1 MATII
6 TKFSSTSSAVPSAS
20 DLVQGE
26 LAVNTADK
34 RLFTENNSAV
44 IIELGT
50 NPSSI
55 TTGAITATGTVTA
68 NSNLSSSNAVL
79 TGGTV
84 NGVVVGGSTPQAITG
99 TLITANT
106 NFAGALAGNV
116 TGNVTG
122 NLTGNV
128 TGNLTGNVT
137 ASSGTTTLNNLVL
150 NGTVDFNAAELTDLA
165 TPTAA
170 SSAATKGY
178 VDTEVAGL
186 VDSAPGTLDTLNELA
201 AALGDDPDFATT
213 ITNQIATKLALA
225 GGTMTGAI
233 AMGTNKI
240 TGLGTPTASADAVNK
255 TYADTM
261 LPLAGGTMTGNIVLG
276 SNKATSTATP
286 SAADDLTRKG
296 YVDGILGS
304 ATSAATSAAT
314 ATTKASEASTS
325 ASNAAS
331 SATAAASSATSAA
344 ASYDSFDDRYLG
356 AKSSDPTVDN
366 DGDALVTGAIYFNTS
381 SNVMKVYG
389 GSSWANVAPTA
400 TSINLSQ
407 VSDVT
412 ATAAEVNLLDGVSRG
427 SLIYGNA
434 SAATALL
441 TKGAANTVLTSDGTD
456 ISWAAAAPAGNVHSF
471 TASGAV
477 ASGKPVA
484 LNSNGTVSQVA
495 GTSESTGSEVVFETA
510 QSYHILPIFDSSNN
524 KIVIIYT
531 DSGDSN
537 HGKAVVGTV
546 SGTSISFGTPVT
558 FNAATTYSSSGTF
571 DSNSNKV
578 VIVYKDV
585 GDSNKT
591 NSIVGTVSGT
601 SISFGSEATI
611 TTNTISESSTTF
623 DSNLNKVVTFY
634 KDTSNSNYG
643 TAAVGTV
650 SGTSISY
657 GTPVVFE
664 SAQSSLYQQSSCF
677 DTSSNKTVVVYTDG
691 GNSSH
696 GTAIVGTVSGTSIS
710 FGTAVVFHAAG
721 TANSVCA
728 FDTTNNKVVIAYED
742 TADSEKGKSLVGTV
756 SGTAI
761 SYGSEVEFE
770 SGGIQEVGMTF
781 DPDSGKAVVVYM
793 DKGNS
798 NHGTYAVGT
807 VSGTSITYETPVV
820 FAAATSERC
829 TATYDTNSDKVV
841 IGFEDGGNS
850 NYGTSVVLQV
860 GSSNASDFV
869 GISNAAIS
877 DSAAGNVTVQG
888 GLITNSD
895 LATLTIGSTYYVQDD
910 GSLATT
916 SSNVTAG
923 KALAATTL
931 VLAGI

>member
-1 MATII
+1 M
-6 TKFSSTSSAVPSAS
+6 
-20 DLVQGE
+20 
-26 LAVNTADK
+26 
-34 RLFTENNSAV
+34 
-44 IIELGT
+44 
-50 NPSSI
+50 
-55 TTGAITATGTVTA
+55 
-68 NSNLSSSNAVL
+68 SNLSDLLPS
-79 TGGTV
+79 GG
-84 NGVVVGGSTPQAITG
+84 GQ
-99 TLITANT
+99 
-106 NFAGALAGNV
+106 
-116 TGNVTG
+116 
-122 NLTGNV
+122 
-128 TGNLTGNVT
+128 
-137 ASSGTTTLNNLVL
+137 
-150 NGTVDFNAAELTDLA
+150 
-165 TPTAA
+165 
-170 SSAATKGY
+170 
-178 VDTEVAGL
+178 
-186 VDSAPGTLDTLNELA
+186 
-201 AALGDDPDFATT
+201 
-213 ITNQIATKLALA
+213 
-225 GGTMTGAI
+225 
-233 AMGTNKI
+233 
-240 TGLGTPTASADAVNK
+240 
-255 TYADTM
+255 
-261 LPLAGGTMTGNIVLG
+261 NIV
-276 SNKATSTATP
+276 N
-286 SAADDLTRKG
+286 
-296 YVDGILGS
+296 
-304 ATSAATSAAT
+304 
-314 ATTKASEASTS
+314 
-325 ASNAAS
+325 
-331 SATAAASSATSAA
+331 
-344 ASYDSFDDRYLG
+344 
-356 AKSSDPTVDN
+356 
-366 DGDALVTGAIYFNTS
+366 
-381 SNVMKVYG
+381 
-389 GSSWANVAPTA
+389 
-400 TSINLSQ
+400 
-407 VSDVT
+407 
-412 ATAAEVNLLDGVSRG
+412 
-427 SLIYGNA
+427 
-434 SAATALL
+434 
-441 TKGAANTVLTSDGTD
+441 
-456 ISWAAAAPAGNVHSF
+456 F
-471 TASGAV
+471 TASGTI

-484 LNSNGTVSQVA
+484 LNSNGTVSEVS

-524 KIVIIYT
+524 KVVIVYT
-531 DSGDSN
+531 DTGDSN
-537 HGKAVVGTV
+537 HGKAIVGTV
-546 SGTSISFGTPVT
+546 SGTSISFGTAVT
-558 FNAATTYSSSGTF
+558 FNAATTYQISGTF

-634 KDTSNSNYG
+634 KDTSNSDYG

-664 SAQSSLYQQSSCF
+664 SAASSLYQQSSCF
-677 DTSSNKTVVVYTDG
+677 DTSSNKTVVVYTDE
-691 GNSSH
+691 GNSSY
-696 GTAIVGTVSGTSIS
+696 GTGIVGTVSGTSIS
-710 FGTAVVFHAAG
+710 FGTAVAFHAAG
-721 TANSVCA
+721 TANAVCA

-781 DPDSGKAVVVYM
+781 DPDAGKAVVVYM

-798 NHGTYAVGT
+798 NYGTYAVGT

-860 GSSNASDFV
+860 GSSNASNFV

-877 DSAAGNVTVQG
+877 DSAAGNITVQG

-931 VLAGI
+931 LLAGI